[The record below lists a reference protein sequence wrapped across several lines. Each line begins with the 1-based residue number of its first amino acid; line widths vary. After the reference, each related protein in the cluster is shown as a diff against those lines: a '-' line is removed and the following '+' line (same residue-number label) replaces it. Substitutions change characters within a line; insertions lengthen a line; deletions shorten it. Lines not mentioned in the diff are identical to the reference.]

1 MDGGGRVGGGGEVFG
16 GVGAMGGVG
25 GERAGGQL
33 VESCPLKTAQWEH
46 CLAPEAKSSSAI
58 SCWEVHLS
66 QR

>member
-1 MDGGGRVGGGGEVFG
+1 MAAWAEAVRFSGVWAPWGGW
-16 GVGAMGGVG
+16 G

-58 SCWEVHLS
+58 SCWEAHLS